1 MINNIK
7 SIITRNKN
15 MLGILCLF
23 VIVQPF
29 LDILPLFENENL
41 SLFGFTI
48 PTLVRCLFIGLLG
61 LILLKHLEKKNF
73 KFLIGYFI
81 LILIYTLFH
90 HRIASDN
97 SLLIPNNYMYSLSS
111 ELFYIIRMLLPLA
124 IIQFVKCS
132 KIDEDRFLKTIV
144 IASFLIGLII
154 FIGNTLCI
162 SYVSYGEGFTKINW
176 IGWFL
181 GKTNNYKFEL
191 LTSKGWF
198 YMANQVSGIMVLL
211 FPFCIFAL
219 LKKKSILN
227 IITTILLIISMV
239 MVGTRVAAYGWLLI
253 IISYLIAIA
262 ISEYVYKNKGVNK
275 SSYSTLIIITI
286 IGLLFL
292 AKAPITTREY
302 GYKLG
307 DLTTLKERPEI
318 DFSSEESLDKV
329 YTYIEESY
337 EVFGVQKEYVF
348 DKYNYKFDPVFWYE
362 VFDRSVE
369 SGVIEN
375 REMQRMISNKI
386 IRNNN
391 SNIKYQLFGYSFSR
405 MRNGKIYM
413 EHDIIVQI
421 FTMGYLGAI
430 LLLGPYIAII
440 GMVCLKLL
448 KGLKQKFDLINVAF
462 IISMGITIGS
472 SILTG
477 HILDE
482 LFATIYIGFIC
493 GYFLKDMYSK
503 KELKNES

>member
-1 MINNIK
+1 MI
-7 SIITRNKN
+7 
-15 MLGILCLF
+15 
-23 VIVQPF
+23 
-29 LDILPLFENENL
+29 
-41 SLFGFTI
+41 
-48 PTLVRCLFIGLLG
+48 
-61 LILLKHLEKKNF
+61 
-73 KFLIGYFI
+73 
-81 LILIYTLFH
+81 
-90 HRIASDN
+90 
-97 SLLIPNNYMYSLSS
+97 IPNNYIYSLSS
-111 ELFYIIRMLLPLA
+111 ELFYVVRMLLPLS

-132 KIDEDRFLKTIV
+132 KIDENKFLKTIV
-144 IASFLIGLII
+144 ITSFLIGLII
-154 FIGNTLCI
+154 FVGNTLCI
-162 SYVSYGEGFTKINW
+162 SYVSYGEGFTKVNW

-181 GKTNNYKFEL
+181 GKTNDYKFEL

-211 FPFCIFAL
+211 FPFCVFAL

-227 IITTILLIISMV
+227 VFTTILLIISMV

-253 IISYLIAIA
+253 IICFFIALS
-262 ISEYVYKNKGVNK
+262 ISKYVYKNKIVNK
-275 SSYSTLIIITI
+275 DSYSILIVITV
-286 IGLLFL
+286 IGLIFL
-292 AKAPITTREY
+292 SKAPITTREY

-318 DFSSEESLDKV
+318 DFSSEDAMDKV

-337 EVFGVQKEYVF
+337 EVFGVQKGYVF

-362 VFDRSVE
+362 VFDRSLD

-413 EHDIIVQI
+413 EHDIIVQL
-421 FTMGYLGAI
+421 FTMGYLGTI

-440 GMVCLKLL
+440 GVVCSKLL
-448 KGLKQKFDLINVAF
+448 KGLKQKFDLINVTF
-462 IISMGITIGS
+462 IISIGITIGS

-493 GYFLKDMYSK
+493 GYFLKNMYSN
-503 KELKNES
+503 KELKNEG